1 MFEKS
6 TPPQTINNNNNN
18 NNNNNEIQLKTVSQV
33 TML

>member
-6 TPPQTINNNNNN
+6 TPPQTINNN

>member
-6 TPPQTINNNNNN
+6 TPPQTINNNN

>member
-6 TPPQTINNNNNN
+6 TPPQTINNNNN